1 MHKGRL
7 AQERTNPFTR
17 KWLSH
22 THHNGSHL
30 SHLFKKHI
38 STAYNPTYMSAVRS
52 CQDAPSPCFQWPKH
66 KEPYDEPRA
75 FWFLFCT
82 CHKFRKQYPEASHF
96 VSRQMPLVLELLAIT
111 KENITISAAP
121 LEKVHAKNLQIL
133 NIGHLVFK
141 NFSPVLECQIAGT
154 RF

>member
-1 MHKGRL
+1 MQTSNSTNTMHKGRL
-7 AQERTNPFTR
+7 AQEWTNPFTR

-22 THHNGSHL
+22 THHNRNHL

-38 STAYNPTYMSAVRS
+38 TTVYNPTYTSAVRS

-66 KEPYDEPRA
+66 QEPYDEPRA

-96 VSRQMPLVLELLAIT
+96 VSRQMPLVLELLAII
-111 KENITISAAP
+111 KRKYHHISC
-121 LEKVHAKNLQIL
+121 I
-133 NIGHLVFK
+133 IGK
-141 NFSPVLECQIAGT
+141 GT
-154 RF
+154 CKKLANPQHWALSVQEL